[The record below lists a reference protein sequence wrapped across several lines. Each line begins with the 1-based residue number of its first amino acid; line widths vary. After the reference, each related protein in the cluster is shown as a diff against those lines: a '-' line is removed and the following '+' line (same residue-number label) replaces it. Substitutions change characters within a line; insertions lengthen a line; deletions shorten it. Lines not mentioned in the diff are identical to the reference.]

1 MASSTIENYLKAI
14 LLRSGEPGSMVPTGT
29 IASALGVVPGTS
41 TTMVKSMAKQGL
53 VEYHARTGVRLT
65 AKGRTLALAVL
76 RKHRLIESFLVQVLK
91 MDWAEVHDE
100 AEALEHAISDR
111 VLERLDELLGHP
123 IVDPHGDPIPNIKQ
137 PRFETKGGVT
147 LVTCAPAKSW
157 RVVRILDQTP
167 RFLEFVQQTG
177 LKPGARVR
185 VMKRDR
191 TSGVVHCDLRAGGTT
206 ALGFAEASK
215 IEVAEVG

>member
-100 AEALEHAISDR
+100 AEALEHAISA
-111 VLERLDELLGHP
+111 VSYTHL
-123 IVDPHGDPIPNIKQ
+123 NIW
-137 PRFETKGGVT
+137 F
-147 LVTCAPAKSW
+147 
-157 RVVRILDQTP
+157 I
-167 RFLEFVQQTG
+167 
-177 LKPGARVR
+177 
-185 VMKRDR
+185 
-191 TSGVVHCDLRAGGTT
+191 
-206 ALGFAEASK
+206 
-215 IEVAEVG
+215 